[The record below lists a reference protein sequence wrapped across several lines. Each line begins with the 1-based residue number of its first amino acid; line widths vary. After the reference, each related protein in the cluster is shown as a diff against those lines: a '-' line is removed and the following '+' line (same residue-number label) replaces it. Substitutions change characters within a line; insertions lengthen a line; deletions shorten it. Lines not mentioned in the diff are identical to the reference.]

1 MSATK
6 GRNDYLALGD
16 FNAHC
21 AECGAKFK
29 GSQLRK
35 NWKGF
40 WVCARD
46 WEPRHPQDFVKAVPE
61 KPIPWSQEYGQTFVD
76 FPSDD

>member
-1 MSATK
+1 MSVIK
-6 GRNDYLALGD
+6 GRADYLALGEH
-16 FNAHC
+16 NVHC

-29 GSQLRK
+29 SSQVRK

-46 WEPRHPQDFVKAVPE
+46 WEPRHPQDFVKGVPE
-61 KPIPWSQEYGQTFVD
+61 APVPFVQQYEPS
-76 FPSDD
+76 FVALPSD

>member
-1 MSATK
+1 MSANK
-6 GRNDYLALGD
+6 GRNDHLVLGD

-29 GSQLRK
+29 GGQLRK

-40 WVCARD
+40 FVCARD
-46 WEPRHPQDFVKAVPE
+46 WEPRHSQDFVRGVQE
-61 KPIPWSQEYGQTFVD
+61 KPTPWNQQYEPSFVS
-76 FPSDD
+76 FPSD

>member
-1 MSATK
+1 MSANK

-29 GSQLRK
+29 GSQLKK

-40 WVCARD
+40 MVCARD
-46 WEPRHPQDFVKAVPE
+46 FETRHPQDFVKAVQE
-61 KPIPWSQEYGQTFVD
+61 KPTPWAQEYGQTFVD
-76 FPSDD
+76 FPSD